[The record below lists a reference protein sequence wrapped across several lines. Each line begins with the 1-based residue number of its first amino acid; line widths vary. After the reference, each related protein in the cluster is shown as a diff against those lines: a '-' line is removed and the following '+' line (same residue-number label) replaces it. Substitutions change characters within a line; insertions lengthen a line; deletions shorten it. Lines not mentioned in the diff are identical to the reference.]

1 MLAGGAT
8 PRPVY
13 ERLSS
18 PAMADRVAWD
28 RVAIFFGDER
38 CVPPDNAASNYRMV
52 RRSLF
57 DRLPVAPA
65 EVHRM
70 RGEDVDRKGA
80 AAAYAALLPLQI
92 DVLLLGMGPDGHIAS
107 LFPGSPALGE
117 AERRV
122 VPVQGA
128 KPSPWRLS
136 ITPPVIRGARSIIVL
151 VAGAGKASMV
161 ARAVTGREKPEA
173 VPASLAR
180 RGVWILDR
188 GAASALPA
196 GGDDHETPQADE
208 A

>member
-1 MLAGGAT
+1 MLAGGGT

-18 PAMADRVAWD
+18 LGMADRVAWD

-57 DRLPVAPA
+57 DRLSVAPA

-70 RGEDVDRKGA
+70 RCEDADREGA
-80 AAAYAALLPLQI
+80 AAAYAALLPPRI

-107 LFPGSPALGE
+107 LFPGSPALRE

-122 VPVQGA
+122 VPVQGS

-151 VAGAGKASMV
+151 VTGAGKASMV
-161 ARAVTGREKPEA
+161 VRAVTGREKPEA

-196 GGDDHETPQADE
+196 GGDDHEAPRAEE